1 MKTKI
6 FEFEADY
13 HCEAFVEYC
22 QIAPVDYEV
31 TDDLE
36 ITVCGKPCDLRKLQN
51 IYNRIIADED

>member
-13 HCEAFVEYC
+13 QCEAFVEYC

>member
-22 QIAPVDYEV
+22 QMAPVDYEV
-31 TDDLE
+31 TDDLQ
-36 ITVCGKPCDLRKLQN
+36 ITVTGRLCDLRKLQN
-51 IYNRIIADED
+51 IYNHIVADED